1 MDIFREAKHA
11 RTSVTSENWQ
21 SLAKSSSSEIS
32 RLKNETDGL
41 TMLLK
46 NLHEEKSGLQ
56 RLSNMLANLE
66 AMGADLRFFERM
78 RAVYLAIASVPR
90 KNLYEFDK
98 ALGSFPVVFHHCL
111 LTKEVEFVCVALSMK
126 HREEAVKILKT
137 HHAEILEIPED
148 MPKDLSKAKE
158 EVATQIKETMKKEET
173 ILESLRKL
181 ATSNR
186 SRLLVL
192 RETTQNLLNSLH
204 AKKKFLYSD
213 KLVTIRGFVSKSE
226 FSKLA
231 EKVNRLLNGKV
242 IVLKNIAIE
251 GEDPPTVFRNHRF
264 IKPFEEITKLYGLP
278 HYDEL
283 DPTPIIAISFPLIF
297 GLMFGDFGHGI
308 VLLTGGLFFRKIVK
322 GREGLKNFLGILA
335 ACGMGAIISG
345 LLFGEFFG
353 KQVFPPVWFD
363 PFNNVTQFLLFSLV
377 IGTIQI
383 STGLVLDLANSVL
396 QKKIVDALLV
406 SLPKLAFYA
415 GSIYLVI
422 VYRLDF
428 GAWFR
433 GPILFALI
441 PFVFMILGKPLSAF
455 VSRMKLRSEGRS
467 AGQNSFMQSFFE
479 SSDLVTRFL
488 SNTISYTR
496 ILALLMAHWA
506 LLLVTY
512 VVSSIFAG
520 SSVIGLVVA
529 GMIII
534 GGNAFVIAFEGLIV
548 FIHALRL
555 HFYEWFSKFYQGTG
569 TPFVPFKQS
578 HVFTEIVYEEKLQ
591 V

>member
-1 MDIFREAKHA
+1 
-11 RTSVTSENWQ
+11 
-21 SLAKSSSSEIS
+21 
-32 RLKNETDGL
+32 
-41 TMLLK
+41 
-46 NLHEEKSGLQ
+46 
-56 RLSNMLANLE
+56 
-66 AMGADLRFFERM
+66 
-78 RAVYLAIASVPR
+78 
-90 KNLYEFDK
+90 
-98 ALGSFPVVFHHCL
+98 
-111 LTKEVEFVCVALSMK
+111 MK
-126 HREEAVKILKT
+126 HREEIAKILKI

-148 MPKDLSKAKE
+148 MPKDLSKAQE
-158 EVATQIKETMKKEET
+158 EVATQIKETKKKEET
-173 ILESLRKL
+173 ILETLGKL

-186 SRLLVL
+186 SRLLAL
-192 RETTQNLLNSLH
+192 RETTQNILNSLQ

-231 EKVNRLLNGKV
+231 EKVNQLLNGKV
-242 IVLKNIAIE
+242 LVLKNVAAE

-297 GLMFGDFGHGI
+297 GLMFGDFGHGM
-308 VLLTGGLFFRKIVK
+308 VLLAGGLFLGQIARR
-322 GREGLKNFLGILA
+322 REGLKNFSGILA
-335 ACGMGAIISG
+335 ACGVGAIISG

-363 PFNNVTQFLLFSLV
+363 PFNNVTQFLVFSLV

-396 QKKIVDALLV
+396 QKNIVDALLV
-406 SLPKLAFYA
+406 SLPKIAFYA
-415 GSIYLVI
+415 GSVYLVI
-422 VYRLDF
+422 VYQLNF

-433 GPILFALI
+433 GPVLLALI
-441 PFVFMILGKPLSAF
+441 PFVLMILGKPLSAL
-455 VSRMKLRSEGRS
+455 VSRMRFHSENHS
-467 AGQNSFMQSFFE
+467 TGQSSFVQSFFE

-529 GMIII
+529 GIIII

-548 FIHALRL
+548 FIHTLRL

-569 TPFVPFKQS
+569 TPFIPYKQS
-578 HVFTEIVYEEKLQ
+578 HVFTEIVYKEKLST
-591 V
+591 